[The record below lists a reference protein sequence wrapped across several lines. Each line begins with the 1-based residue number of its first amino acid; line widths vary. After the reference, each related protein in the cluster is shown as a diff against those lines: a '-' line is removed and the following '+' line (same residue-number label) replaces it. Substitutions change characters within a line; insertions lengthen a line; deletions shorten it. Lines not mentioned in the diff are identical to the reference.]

1 MYRGGPPQAARAN
14 LDRPR
19 LPGYNAASAVKT
31 RSRPLPGKPCMA
43 LRRELRRPAVGI
55 VTGGI
60 IIGGIMTGGIMTGW
74 LCAAP
79 LAAAPPAAPVL
90 EPAATQVVFV
100 VTADW
105 AATRGTLAAF
115 ERDAAGAWRQRGESH
130 PVMVGR
136 HGSAWGRG
144 QHPPVGD
151 GPQKREGD
159 GRSPA
164 GVFTIGPAFGSA
176 AGCETGLD
184 YLALSID
191 DWCIDVAD
199 SPLYNRIVSTR
210 EVGAAAVA
218 GSTEPMR
225 RDLHLDGDGA
235 YALGFVIGHNCDCR
249 PGAGSCIFA
258 HLHGDPPGPTAGC
271 TAMTEGQL
279 AALLGW
285 LRADAQPRFVLLP
298 AAEAA
303 ARAAAWGLPAPPE
316 PPRP

>member
-1 MYRGGPPQAARAN
+1 
-14 LDRPR
+14 
-19 LPGYNAASAVKT
+19 
-31 RSRPLPGKPCMA
+31 MA
-43 LRRELRRPAVGI
+43 LRRELRRPTAGLV
-55 VTGGI
+55 
-60 IIGGIMTGGIMTGW
+60 TGW

-79 LAAAPPAAPVL
+79 LVAAAAPVL
-90 EPAATQVVFV
+90 EPESRQVVFV
-100 VTADW
+100 VTPDW
-105 AATRGTLAAF
+105 TATGGMLSCF
-115 ERDAAGAWRQRGESH
+115 ERDAGGAWTQHGASH
-130 PVMVGR
+130 AVMVGR
-136 HGSAWGRG
+136 RGCGWGRG
-144 QHPPVGD
+144 LQPPVED

-164 GVFTIGPAFGSA
+164 GVFTIGPAFGA
-176 AGCETGLD
+176 AATCETGLE
-184 YLALSID
+184 YRPLTGD

-258 HLHGDPPGPTAGC
+258 HLQGDPPGPTAGC
-271 TAMTEGQL
+271 TAMTEERLG
-279 AALLGW
+279 ALLRW
-285 LRADAQPRFVLLP
+285 LRADARPRFVLLP

-303 ARAAAWGLPAPPE
+303 TRAAAWGLPTPPGGA
-316 PPRP
+316 RP